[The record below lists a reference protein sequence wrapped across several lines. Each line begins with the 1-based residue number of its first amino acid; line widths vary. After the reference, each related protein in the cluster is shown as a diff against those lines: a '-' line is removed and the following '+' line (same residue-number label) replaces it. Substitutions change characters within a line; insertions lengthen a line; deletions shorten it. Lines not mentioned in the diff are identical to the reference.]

1 MAAVARSKLF
11 VGSSSEGLGVAR
23 AVRQQL
29 KDVAEITLWSDGLFG
44 LGSGT
49 LESLVQSLPNFDF
62 AVLVVTADDLTMT
75 RGKEQA
81 SPRDN
86 VIFEAGL
93 FMGRLGRFRT
103 FLVYDSSARAKLPSD
118 FAGITLAQFL
128 KRSDG
133 NLRAAVGEA
142 TDDIRD
148 RIIELGPFLALD
160 FPSAGEMVA
169 RQVVARG
176 RCSVAQ
182 STVVL
187 GIHPVGT
194 NQFWLNSATV
204 TGPGEWQAKVTV
216 GTVSSSSGKEY
227 ELRAFLSPQVSRP
240 FRNPYSYWPRAFAST
255 PAIKVRRQ

>member
-103 FLVYDSSARAKLPSD
+103 FLVYDSSAQAKLPSD

-128 KRSDG
+128 RRSDG

-142 TDDIRD
+142 TDDSRD
-148 RIIELGPFLALD
+148 NRTRSILSFRLSICGGNGCA
-160 FPSAGEMVA
+160 PSC
-169 RQVVARG
+169 RSQPLL
-176 RCSVAQ
+176 RCSVN
-182 STVVL
+182 SGL
-187 GIHPVGT
+187 GIHPVST

-204 TGPGEWQAKVTV
+204 TGPGEWQAKLTV

-227 ELRAFLSPQVSRP
+227 ELRAFLNPPVSRP
-240 FRNPYSYWPRAFAST
+240 FRNPYSYWPLALAST